1 MAFYTFHLAR
11 TISLIDSF
19 IHILQGKPL
28 GCHTITAGI
37 VFALGPPYTWVCA
50 RFARKDPA
58 FDFELVLIA
67 FTHCLVYLYY
77 SLLMSGTYI
86 EVWKSWEYFP
96 LTDKITFRILT
107 DRSTKI
113 HMVETALDNLASY
126 PVLGR
131 VGKKLFCNSMVL
143 LLWFRVAADE
153 DAINSFLFLFSHH
166 VLEHVC

>member
-1 MAFYTFHLAR
+1 MFSSKSDANGEEAILWDTNPDSKSYGILMAFYTFHLAR

-86 EVWKSWEYFP
+86 EV
-96 LTDKITFRILT
+96 
-107 DRSTKI
+107 
-113 HMVETALDNLASY
+113 
-126 PVLGR
+126 
-131 VGKKLFCNSMVL
+131 
-143 LLWFRVAADE
+143 
-153 DAINSFLFLFSHH
+153 
-166 VLEHVC
+166 